1 MSNDK
6 IRELLATLNSEL
18 HKTEVDD
25 ETRRMMQSLDA
36 DIHSLLGG
44 QPREGLD
51 SPSLLERAQQMETRF
66 AANHPVAER
75 ALREVMD
82 ILNRI
87 GI

>member
-6 IRELLATLNSEL
+6 IRELLSTLNNEL

-25 ETRRMMQSLDA
+25 ETRRMMKSLDD
-36 DIHSLLGG
+36 DIHSMLGG
-44 QPREGLD
+44 DPSPGID
-51 SPSLLERAQQMETRF
+51 TPSLLERAQQMETRF